1 MPMAALATFCIS
13 LHVGHPVTHGKL
25 AECFVNL
32 SLLIWPTFT
41 LVLLARSSQI
51 LRTLNRTY
59 VNMKQKAIWSDLNP
73 KAVTTD
79 ELFGFIHHATRE
91 WKDGK
96 YYFLSDTL
104 KNAFLSICF

>member
-1 MPMAALATFCIS
+1 MHYMFLYILSALRMGKH
-13 LHVGHPVTHGKL
+13 LHVYIFIP
-25 AECFVNL
+25 
-32 SLLIWPTFT
+32 
-41 LVLLARSSQI
+41 I

-59 VNMKQKAIWSDLNP
+59 VNMKQKPIWNDLNP

-96 YYFLSDTL
+96 
-104 KNAFLSICF
+104 

>member
-1 MPMAALATFCIS
+1 MLQDEETDNFFFFSAFCITLDTGYPGAHDRLGEFIFHCS
-13 LHVGHPVTHGKL
+13 FGQRYIVFL
-25 AECFVNL
+25 ACFY
-32 SLLIWPTFT
+32 
-41 LVLLARSSQI
+41 QI

-59 VNMKQKAIWSDLNP
+59 VNMKQKPVWSDLNP

-96 YYFLSDTL
+96 CSHL
-104 KNAFLSICF
+104 K

>member
-1 MPMAALATFCIS
+1 MNKENPSKSFAFHLTSINMNFLSFLCPSS
-13 LHVGHPVTHGKL
+13 L
-25 AECFVNL
+25 
-32 SLLIWPTFT
+32 
-41 LVLLARSSQI
+41 QI

-59 VNMKQKAIWSDLNP
+59 VNLKQKPIWNDLNP

-96 YYFLSDTL
+96 
-104 KNAFLSICF
+104 

>member
-1 MPMAALATFCIS
+1 MNKGNTSKYFAFHLAYMSINFLSFSPPSS
-13 LHVGHPVTHGKL
+13 L
-25 AECFVNL
+25 
-32 SLLIWPTFT
+32 
-41 LVLLARSSQI
+41 QI

-59 VNMKQKAIWSDLNP
+59 VNMKQKPIWNDLNP

-96 YYFLSDTL
+96 
-104 KNAFLSICF
+104 

>member
-1 MPMAALATFCIS
+1 M
-13 LHVGHPVTHGKL
+13 
-25 AECFVNL
+25 FVNL
-32 SLLIWPTFT
+32 SLFIWPTFT

-96 YYFLSDTL
+96 Y
-104 KNAFLSICF
+104 